1 MKWSQA
7 ILITVERSDV
17 NLGSRRRE
25 EEMVKRVLFASL
37 VVRKRMHPLSIWW

>member
-1 MKWSQA
+1 VSWSQA

-25 EEMVKRVLFASL
+25 EETVKRVLSVRL
-37 VVRKRMHPLSIWW
+37 VGRKRMCRLSI

>member
-1 MKWSQA
+1 MNWVQA

-25 EEMVKRVLFASL
+25 EAMVKRVLFARL
-37 VVRKRMHPLSIWW
+37 VVRKRMHPLSTWW